1 MPLKWEF
8 FVDSKNVCFVK
19 NGSLFDIHYSGCVSE
34 PKISCLDP
42 FHMVLKYE
50 YIIDFNFLEQIVN
63 TVAVNWTFFVD
74 KESFLGCF
82 LLYFIQHYF
91 ICRPSDS
98 IVPEAQGAE
107 PPPPSQVPSP
117 LLSPRRQVEII
128 RTSKISTSFHWDSRT
143 KSNLCPAV
151 LLRRCELPL

>member
-1 MPLKWEF
+1 MFVSLKMEA
-8 FVDSKNVCFVK
+8 
-19 NGSLFDIHYSGCVSE
+19 SLTYITVGAFQSQKYHVWT
-34 PKISCLDP
+34 P
-42 FHMVLKYE
+42 FTCMVLKYE

-107 PPPPSQVPSP
+107 PPPPLRSP
-117 LLSPRRQVEII
+117 
-128 RTSKISTSFHWDSRT
+128 
-143 KSNLCPAV
+143 
-151 LLRRCELPL
+151 PLF